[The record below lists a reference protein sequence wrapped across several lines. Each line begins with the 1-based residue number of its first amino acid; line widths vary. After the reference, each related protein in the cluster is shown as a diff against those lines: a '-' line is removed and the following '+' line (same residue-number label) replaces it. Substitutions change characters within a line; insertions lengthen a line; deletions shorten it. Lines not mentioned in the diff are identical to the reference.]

1 MSEFNSSATI
11 DNNAQFINSLDS
23 LTVNDIVP
31 PGRKKHKKKSLSF
44 SKFSRILVLFL
55 CFAVFLY
62 CISELTTI
70 MNDYQRGDDLY
81 DEIVKGYYSAL
92 LDVIPG
98 NVNQMIISGIDM
110 PMASFFEIKEN
121 GPQIYDPPNNVINR
135 VTSSAKFIKLRA
147 WLEELRDT
155 QNKDTYGHIYIPNSK
170 INYPMVQCE
179 DNDYYLTH
187 AYTGAG
193 SLPYALHNVST
204 EYIAFDAS
212 LDGQTVDLAGCTTY
226 NGEKHV
232 VGNGYTET
240 IISGGINCT
249 SKTTFS
255 NLGMSGVIV
264 SSGTLTLGDVYI
276 PNGATVAVSGGGLA
290 VEKVVGDGSGVIDLG
305 GTNVSCYTTPLY
317 ASGCEFKNG
326 RATLA
331 ANGAGI
337 FLYYASGTFS
347 DCVFENNENTTSNGF
362 GGAVYGNNRAI
373 FSNCVFSSNTC
384 TRVEAAGALC
394 VPCDA
399 YNCVFKDNSG
409 ALLIITGQTYS
420 LTNCE
425 LGSGQNIQFY
435 YSESL
440 GAGTNE

>member
-187 AYTGAG
+187 AYNGSPLAVGAIFIDCRNEKNVEKNRNIVIYGHNMLNG
-193 SLPYALHNVST
+193 SM
-204 EYIAFDAS
+204 FCDATKF
-212 LDGQTVDLAGCTTY
+212 LDEDFFMNPA
-226 NGEKHV
+226 NDIE
-232 VGNGYTET
+232 
-240 IISGGINCT
+240 I
-249 SKTTFS
+249 TTF
-255 NLGMSGVIV
+255 
-264 SSGTLTLGDVYI
+264 
-276 PNGATVAVSGGGLA
+276 
-290 VEKVVGDGSGVIDLG
+290 DGIYTFRVFSA
-305 GTNVSCYTTPLY
+305 YTTDKYDNYFKTYFPTEEEFIQFCIDREAKSLY
-317 ASGCEFKNG
+317 HREDVSFNP
-326 RATLA
+326 
-331 ANGAGI
+331 
-337 FLYYASGTFS
+337 
-347 DCVFENNENTTSNGF
+347 DDV
-362 GGAVYGNNRAI
+362 
-373 FSNCVFSSNTC
+373 
-384 TRVEAAGALC
+384 
-394 VPCDA
+394 
-399 YNCVFKDNSG
+399 
-409 ALLIITGQTYS
+409 IITLST
-420 LTNCE
+420 CI
-425 LGSGQNIQFY
+425 LGNDDGRYAIHAKLIKV
-435 YSESL
+435 ES
-440 GAGTNE
+440 